1 MTTSEQ
7 KRALI
12 PYLDGIA
19 KILREQNLIKQ
30 TPYKFKT
37 NWTIIDYSYGF
48 SPLGID
54 ILYCLATNNE
64 ERFAGL
70 CKRLKIDF
78 HGDIVRFLN
87 TDYISGKVNEPKN
100 GIKKLTWIMLE
111 KMRDNKMDYFQD
123 IKKKLQEK
131 SL

>member
-12 PYLDGIA
+12 PYLDGID
-19 KILREQNLIKQ
+19 KILREADLTAQ
-30 TPYKFKT
+30 TPYGFKKE
-37 NWTIIDYSYGF
+37 WIKRKYDSGISQ
-48 SPLGID
+48 LGID

-87 TDYISGKVNEPKN
+87 TDYISGKASEPKK
-100 GIKKLTWIMLE
+100 GIAKLTWIMLE

-123 IKKKLQEK
+123 IKKLLQEK
-131 SL
+131 TL